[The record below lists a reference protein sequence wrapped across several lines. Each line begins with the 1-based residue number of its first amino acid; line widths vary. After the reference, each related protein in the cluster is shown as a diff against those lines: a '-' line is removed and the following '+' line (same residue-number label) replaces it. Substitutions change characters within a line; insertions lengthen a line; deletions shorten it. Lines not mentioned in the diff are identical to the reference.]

1 MTQVL
6 CEGLLRVALCLST
19 VSLEIQ
25 TDLTLGRKTERA
37 CLTLCLKRKPV
48 LLTCEYR
55 STENLLAKT
64 VHDLIQV

>member
-1 MTQVL
+1 MTHVL

-37 CLTLCLKRKPV
+37 CLTLSLKHKPV

-55 STENLLAKT
+55 EK
-64 VHDLIQV
+64 